1 VKHKL
6 YDQTKGVLLRRFRDG
21 EARYEGTLDD
31 YAFLIRYQ
39 RRTRVTMHTP
49 PSLGC
54 GWFAQHTSHNS
65 GLLQLYQADFNPAWL
80 EWAQQLQ
87 VHPH

>member
-6 YDQTKGVLLRRFRDG
+6 FDQTKGVLLRRFRDG

-39 RRTRVTMHTP
+39 RRTLDNGHSP
-49 PSLGC
+49 FLS
-54 GWFAQHTSHNS
+54 
-65 GLLQLYQADFNPAWL
+65 
-80 EWAQQLQ
+80 
-87 VHPH
+87 